1 LSLPAFILRRLAL
14 LAVTLFFV
22 SLIIFAITQIL
33 PGDVAT
39 MIMGQSA
46 TPEDLATIRRQ
57 LGLDRPATVQYLDW
71 LGRAMRGDL
80 GISTR
85 FNQPVASLLWERI
98 VNTGKLAGV
107 GLAIA
112 APAGM
117 LLGIFTGIR
126 AGRPIDHVLSTAT
139 LFGTAM
145 PEFVTGA
152 VFIIVFATWL
162 GWFPPFSAI
171 TAGMGVGEQLWLLV
185 LPALSLSLVI
195 LAYILRMMR
204 ASVID
209 VLASPYVRAAVLN
222 GLPRYRVILRHALPT
237 ALGPTLTVLALS
249 IGWMV
254 GGLVIVENMFGYPGI
269 GRLLVFAIQNRDV
282 PLIQATSLLGATV
295 YALANLLA
303 DIAGRMLDPRA
314 RND

>member
-1 LSLPAFILRRLAL
+1 MSLPVFVLRRLVL
-14 LAVTLFFV
+14 LAVTLLCV
-22 SLIIFAITQIL
+22 SLIIFAITQVL

-46 TPEDLATIRRQ
+46 TPEDLAMIRKQ

-71 LGRAMRGDL
+71 LGGALSGDL

-85 FNQPVASLLWERI
+85 FSQPVASLLWERI
-98 VNTGKLAGV
+98 VNTAKLAGA

-112 APAGM
+112 VPLGIG
-117 LLGIFTGIR
+117 LGIFAALR

-152 VFIIVFATWL
+152 VLIIVFATWL

-171 TAGMGVGEQLWLLV
+171 EAGMGAGAQLHRLV
-185 LPALSLSLVI
+185 LPAVSLSLVI

-204 ASVID
+204 ASLIEVIG
-209 VLASPYVRAAVLN
+209 SPYIRAAVLN

-269 GRLLVFAIQNRDV
+269 GRLLVFAIQNRDI
-282 PLIQATSLLGATV
+282 PLIQAISLLAATA

-303 DIAGRMLDPRA
+303 DVAGRMLDPRT

>member
-1 LSLPAFILRRLAL
+1 VPLWAFILRRLSL
-14 LAVTLFFV
+14 LGVTLFCV

-39 MIMGQSA
+39 MIMGMSA

-57 LGLDRPATVQYLDW
+57 LGLDRPALVQYLDW
-71 LGRAMRGDL
+71 LGGALSGEL
-80 GISTR
+80 GTSTR
-85 FNQPVASLLWERI
+85 FNQPVADLLWDRV
-98 VNTGKLAGV
+98 VNTAKLAGV
-107 GLAIA
+107 GLAFAI
-112 APAGM
+112 PAGIG
-117 LLGIFTGIR
+117 LGIFAGLR

-152 VFIIVFATWL
+152 VSIIVFATWL
-162 GWFPPFSAI
+162 GWFPPFTAI
-171 TAGMGVGEQLWLLV
+171 QAGMGVGQQLHQLA
-185 LPALSLSLVI
+185 LPAFSLSLVI

-204 ASVID
+204 ASVIE
-209 VLASPYVRAAVLN
+209 VISSPYVRAAVLN
-222 GLPRYRVILRHALPT
+222 GLPRYRVILRHVLPT

-269 GRLLVFAIQNRDV
+269 GRLLVFAIQNRDIPV
-282 PLIQATSLLGATV
+282 IQAVSLLAAAA

-303 DIAGRMLDPRA
+303 DVASRILDPRI